1 MKLKNFLS
9 VILVITLGGLIIMT
23 LSACG
28 LNKDSREWIEK
39 NRISDIYKVYP
50 TKNPDDL
57 FKVFPD
63 GFTLGQFY
71 TNENGEMYKI
81 NFVGDPNTKTIK
93 GELLKDP
100 TGKEEKI
107 SDVIYQNDHLVFSDS
122 TAKQYWPMDGF
133 LFQHLT
139 INQKKIDSL
148 KVKDYHFEANSG
160 IFHINYE
167 LTDSKVNKLLK
178 KENQKIT
185 DFEITG
191 SGKDYYG
198 RTLIFT
204 FDNGVD
210 FSESIHKVKRGE
222 E

>member
-50 TKNPDDL
+50 TKNPEDL
-57 FKVFPD
+57 FNIFTK
-63 GFTLGQFY
+63 GFNIEQY
-71 TNENGEMYKI
+71 YKDEHNNEYKMHFTG
-81 NFVGDPNTKTIK
+81 NSDTKTIN
-93 GELLKDP
+93 GELIKYYGD
-100 TGKEEKI
+100 EEKKLA
-107 SDVIYQNDHLVFSDS
+107 DVSYRDGHLVFSDS